1 MFGQRAVVTGF
12 WGLEPTSV
20 APEVAPSEVA
30 VEAAGSQRR
39 FTPCCNTRRAASVHT
54 MLLGCIVAVDAPRG
68 QHLSLDSHLAFAVS
82 ALTIRALDVVK
93 KKSFAQNLVVSSRLQ
108 FILRTNT
115 HTLPLPLPTLLNACP
130 IEGHLHSF
138 TVSFAPTVMDS
149 ESFCFEVLVTSWT
162 ETLNVEATGSQ
173 RRFTPC
179 CNTRRAASVH
189 TMLLGCIVA
198 SFLWHA

>member
-1 MFGQRAVVTGF
+1 M
-12 WGLEPTSV
+12 
-20 APEVAPSEVA
+20 
-30 VEAAGSQRR
+30 
-39 FTPCCNTRRAASVHT
+39 
-54 MLLGCIVAVDAPRG
+54 
-68 QHLSLDSHLAFAVS
+68 
-82 ALTIRALDVVK
+82 
-93 KKSFAQNLVVSSRLQ
+93 
-108 FILRTNT
+108 
-115 HTLPLPLPTLLNACP
+115 
-130 IEGHLHSF
+130 HSF

-198 SFLWHA
+198 GFCGTLDAPRGQHLSLDSHLAFAVSADTIRALDVVKKKSFAQNLVVSSRL